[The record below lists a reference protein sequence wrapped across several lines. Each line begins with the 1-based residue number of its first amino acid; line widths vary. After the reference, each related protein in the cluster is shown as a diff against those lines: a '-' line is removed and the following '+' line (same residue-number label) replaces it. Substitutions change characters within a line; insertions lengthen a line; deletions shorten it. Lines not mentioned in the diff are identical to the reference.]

1 MYDMAFTAHTLRKEV
16 RRIDFLNYPDLRA
29 DGELDRQIELALTFA
44 DLPAAGLASI
54 RREALGKSMV
64 SRVSSYSMLLVLRKL
79 NANIVS
85 CSRLRSR
92 ARDAIAQSLY
102 GVLSEAVPFRIYKLD
117 VRRFFESIDRVHVEH
132 AMDRI
137 GLQYTMSARLINQVI
152 AAHHAAGG
160 EGLPRGLSISGTLAD
175 LVLGEF
181 DAHCEDEDGV
191 FFYRRYVDDITLITS
206 GEEDSGAFAA
216 QLETRLPKG
225 LNFKKSKIEVRDAAS
240 LPLKVKAGL
249 VPRTEQID
257 YLGYKYKFE
266 AENFAQLP
274 CGHRRLHVDIASK
287 KVRKIK
293 TRVIKSLL
301 DFLRSGDFDLLD
313 ERLRHL
319 TSNLSMVDRSSGMSR
334 LVGIHF
340 NYPLVDA
347 AKSEALIEL
356 DRFLKH
362 ALSSPKGK
370 LFKRTYVRLSPA
382 QRARL
387 LRHSFVEGA
396 EKKKFFQMGLRKL
409 GQVQRCWKYA

>member
-1 MYDMAFTAHTLRKEV
+1 MAFTAQTLRKEV
-16 RRIDFLNYPDLRA
+16 RKIDFLNCPHLRD
-29 DGELDRQIELALTFA
+29 DGELNRQIELGLTYA
-44 DLPAAGLASI
+44 ALPAAGLASI

-79 NANIVS
+79 NKNIVS
-85 CSRLRSR
+85 CSRLRPR

-117 VRRFFESIDRVHVEH
+117 VRRFFESIDLVHVEH
-132 AMDRI
+132 AMDQV
-137 GLQYTMSARLINQVI
+137 GLQYTMSARLVNQVI
-152 AAHHAAGG
+152 AAHHTAGG

-181 DAHCEDEDGV
+181 DAQCEDEDGV
-191 FFYRRYVDDITLITS
+191 FFYKRYVDDIILITS
-206 GEEDSGAFAA
+206 GEENSGAFAA
-216 QLETRLPKG
+216 QLEARLPKG
-225 LNFKKSKIEVRDAAS
+225 LHFKKSKIEVRDAAS
-240 LPLKVKAGL
+240 LPKNVRAGL
-249 VPRTEQID
+249 IRRAEQIE
-257 YLGYKYKFE
+257 YLGYRFQFE
-266 AENFAQLP
+266 AENFARLT
-274 CGHRRLHVDIASK
+274 CGHRRLHIDIASK

-293 TRVIKSLL
+293 TRIIKSLL

-313 ERLRHL
+313 DRLRHL

-340 NYPLVDA
+340 NYPMVDA
-347 AKSEALIEL
+347 AKSEALVEL

-370 LFKRTYVRLSPA
+370 VFKKTYVRLSPA

-396 EKKKFFQMGLRKL
+396 KKKKFFQMGLRKL
-409 GQVQRCWKYA
+409 GRIQRCWKYA